1 MSVKRANRKSFFW
14 VFSTHARTSP
24 HCEPPPAPM
33 SFHLHLV
40 CVCVTVWKLCPNRW
54 RERQTDR
61 KEEEERPAGLI
72 LLKPILFLFC
82 QGALRLSKPLSLW
95 TSHLL
100 RGMAM
105 SLQPLTHTHS
115 LIHSQ
120 DDRDGSM
127 KKRRKERCGRYRTR
141 DERRG
146 RWRWNKTKE
155 KNLRAGGIAGM

>member
-1 MSVKRANRKSFFW
+1 MYVKTKKRWTQTQGVSVKRANRKSFFW

-105 SLQPLTHTHS
+105 SLQPLTHTHT
-115 LIHSQ
+115 HSYTH
-120 DDRDGSM
+120 RMTETGP
-127 KKRRKERCGRYRTR
+127 
-141 DERRG
+141 
-146 RWRWNKTKE
+146 
-155 KNLRAGGIAGM
+155 